1 MEKTFYRLKMPVSQV
16 WKGLIFTLFVTLI
29 LSFFFKID
37 IIRSVIIGMA
47 GGSSVFLPLI
57 FNRLIKYKITDDNYL
72 TGSGINIDI
81 RTINTIIIS
90 NKQHK
95 IVVVNKPVNSDKYI
109 RNIFYVEDPDG
120 FTEALLRIKPRIE
133 TALE

>member
-1 MEKTFYRLKMPVSQV
+1 
-16 WKGLIFTLFVTLI
+16 
-29 LSFFFKID
+29 
-37 IIRSVIIGMA
+37 MA

-57 FNRLIKYKITDDNYL
+57 FNRLIKYKITGDNYL

-81 RTINTIIIS
+81 TTINTIIIS

-120 FTEALLRIKPRIE
+120 FTEALLRINSGIE
-133 TALE
+133 TAME